1 MRTASAWPV
10 GLRTVPDLEGP
21 FVAED
26 DDPRARQLTL
36 TGERTL
42 PGIPAENYWFQRHV
56 VAYRYAA
63 GLVAGKQ
70 VLDAGCGEGY
80 GSDLLA
86 ASAGDV
92 IGVDLDEAAVAHAGR
107 TYARPRFQKA

>member
-26 DDPRARQLTL
+26 DDPRVRQLTL
-36 TGERTL
+36 TGERTF
-42 PGIPAENYWFQRHV
+42 PGTPAEKYWCRRDG
-56 VAYRYAA
+56 VACRYAA

-80 GSDLLA
+80 GADLLA
-86 ASAGDV
+86 ASAEDV
-92 IGVDLDEAAVAHAGR
+92 IGVDLDEASVAHAGR
-107 TYARPRFQKA
+107 TY